1 MSLQDLFTVV
11 LNMSITSSYVAIGV
25 ILVRMLLKK
34 APRIFSY
41 LLWSVVL
48 FRLLC
53 PVSIQTNFSLLNLLN
68 INFNNP
74 SGSPEYVPMNIGY
87 MHTPTVQSGIER
99 LDLVVNTVLPQ
110 ATPVA
115 SVNPM
120 QVWMGILS
128 AVWVAGM
135 VVLLIY
141 SVISYIKTKR
151 NLRFATLVKDNI
163 YESDQIT
170 TAFVCGLIYPK
181 IYIPANIDQ
190 SDLPYILSHERTHIR
205 RKDPLVKFISFL
217 ALIPHW
223 FNPVMWL
230 SFNIMSKD
238 MEMSC
243 DETVLRSMNQDIRRG
258 YSNSL
263 LSLSLKNRNPFTAN
277 PLAFGESHV
286 KSRIKN
292 IVNYKK
298 PVFWVITA
306 SIILVLVVGISFIS
320 NPVNGQPDLSF
331 LNPNSMLSTIAE
343 QEQIIIESVEYG
355 ESAVSGTEFAKWL
368 DIAENR
374 WKRIRR
380 NIPNEL
386 TPSITVHVNVE
397 TGNEIRFFESETY
410 VMTVYQ
416 DEFRYYKMPEQD
428 YQSIRQMAASG
439 IPHVQQITVTN
450 RENGE
455 DINKITTED
464 EKIIMRMAVL
474 MQQGERYKPSL
485 FFDSTLNDEPP
496 VSDYLKVEMTG
507 EHVYHRYYLYTQD
520 NKSYYI
526 DKPYER
532 IHKIDSG
539 IMNTI
544 TSILNNS
551 GFDIEQSLDLIL
563 SSPLSSSDAQDYI
576 NAHKDEYEN
585 ILKHGGEKALRYMLS
600 EFKAEKAEGLRGAV
614 MMILCKELLGPRN
627 NVKDPTLTPQQWYAA
642 LEICLETKLPHFE
655 YEGDDPIEKLV
666 YTTEIQQRAASEK
679 NGFIIAAPKIF
690 GSYEEDELLKVFVT
704 TFAIRYELYGDTLSE
719 VGGSIIP
726 AAITYQKDTNGSY
739 VVKEYVQARDG
750 SQFNPSIKDFCTMPK
765 SKKNIKGLAD
775 QMIREYSNHEELH
788 ELLIDNLY
796 KHLIKHGIKKAT
808 LTDYQGNVIFSLTH
822 PKWNGES

>member
-1 MSLQDLFTVV
+1 MSLQELFIVV

-34 APRIFSY
+34 TPRIFSY
-41 LLWSVVL
+41 ALWGVVL
-48 FRLLC
+48 FRLVC
-53 PVSIQTNFSLLNLLN
+53 PISIQTNFSLLNLLN
-68 INFNNP
+68 IRLNNQ
-74 SGSPEYVPMNIGY
+74 SGHPEYVPMDIGI
-87 MHTPTVQSGIER
+87 MNTPTIQSGISS
-99 LDLVVNTVLPQ
+99 LDPVVNKVLPQ
-110 ATPVA
+110 ATPLA
-115 SVNPM
+115 SANPM
-120 QVWMGILS
+120 QIWMGILS
-128 AVWVAGM
+128 VVWVAGM

-141 SVISYIKTKR
+141 SVISYINTKR
-151 NLRFATLVKDNI
+151 NLRFSTLVKDNI

-190 SDLPYILSHERTHIR
+190 SDLPYILSHERTHIH
-205 RKDPLVKFISFL
+205 RKDHLVKFVSFL

-223 FNPVMWL
+223 FNPIMWL
-230 SFNIMSKD
+230 SFNLMSKD

-263 LSLSLKNRNPFTAN
+263 LSLSLKNRNPFTAS

-306 SIILVLVVGISFIS
+306 SIILVLVVGISLIS

-331 LNPNSMLSTIAE
+331 LNPNSMLSAIAE
-343 QEQIIIESVEYG
+343 QEQIIIESIEYG

-374 WKRIRR
+374 WKRKRR

-386 TPSITVHVNVE
+386 TPSIIVHVSAE

-416 DEFRYYKMPEQD
+416 DEFRYYKIPEQD

-450 RENGE
+450 HVNGQ
-455 DINKITTED
+455 DTNKIITED

-485 FFDSTLNDEPP
+485 FFNSTLNDVPP
-496 VSDYLKVEMTG
+496 VSDYLKVEMNG
-507 EHVYHRYYLYTQD
+507 EHVYHRYYLYIQD

-526 DKPYER
+526 DQPYER
-532 IHKIDSG
+532 IHKIDSD
-539 IMNTI
+539 IMKTI
-544 TSILNNS
+544 TSIFDNS
-551 GFDIEQSLDLIL
+551 GFDIGKSLDTIL
-563 SSPLSSSDAQDYI
+563 SSPLESSNAQDYI
-576 NAHKDEYEN
+576 NTHMDEYEN
-585 ILKHGGEKALRYMLS
+585 ILKYGGEDALQYMLS
-600 EFKAEKAEGLRGAV
+600 EFKAGKAEGLRGVV

-627 NVKDPTLTPQQWYAA
+627 NVKDLGLSPQQWYAA
-642 LEICLETKLPHFE
+642 LDILLETKLPHFK
-655 YEGDDPIEKLV
+655 YDGDDPIEKLV
-666 YTTEIQQRAASEK
+666 YSTEVQQRATSEK
-679 NGFIIAAPKIF
+679 RGFIIVAPKIF
-690 GSYEEDELLKVFVT
+690 GSYKEEDMLKVFVT
-704 TFAIRYELYGDTLSE
+704 TFTVRYELYGDTLSE
-719 VGGSIIP
+719 AGGSIIP
-726 AAITYQKDTNGSY
+726 AAITYQKDTDGNF
-739 VVKEYVQARDG
+739 VLKEYVQAGDG
-750 SQFNPSIKDFCTMPK
+750 SQFSPSIKNFCSMPK

-775 QMIREYSNHEELH
+775 QMIREYSNHDELH

-796 KHLIKHGIKKAT
+796 KHLKKHGIKKAT
-808 LTDYQGNVIFSLTH
+808 LTDYQGNVTFSITDT
-822 PKWNGES
+822 N